1 MSLTPLVLLPG
12 LLCDHRLFEPQTV
25 ELARLGPVAVAD
37 LTTADSI
44 ACMAGHVLAHAPPR
58 FALAGLSMGGIV
70 TLEILRQAPERVE
83 RVALIDTQ
91 ARADDAAARERRLAL
106 IDLARSG
113 GFSSVPQRLLP
124 LLVHPDRVA
133 DVGLAATVRAMAEA
147 VGRDAFI
154 RQQTALM
161 GRIDSR
167 PSLPAIRCPTLVLAG
182 RQDAL
187 TPPPVQEE
195 MAAAIPDATL
205 VILPRCGHLAP
216 LERPD
221 VVARLLRDWWL
232 A

>member
-12 LLCDHRLFEPQTV
+12 LLCDRRLFDPQTV

-44 ACMAGHVLAHAPPR
+44 AGMADHVLAHAPPR

-70 TLEILRQAPERVE
+70 ALEILRRAAERVE
-83 RVALIDTQ
+83 RLALIDTQ
-91 ARADDAAARERRLAL
+91 ARPDDVAARERRLAL

-113 GFSSVPQRLLP
+113 EFASVPQRLLL

-133 DVGLAATVRAMAEA
+133 DAGLAATLRAMAEA
-147 VGRDAFI
+147 VGGDAFI

-167 PSLPAIRCPTLVLAG
+167 PSLPAIACPTLVLAG

-205 VILPRCGHLAP
+205 VILPCCGHLAP

-221 VVARLLRDWWL
+221 VVTRFLCEWWL